1 MAAESSPR
9 PSVPLVYANA
19 MGVLAGGAD
28 LSLDFGYG
36 TWATGPVW
44 AVRVVVSWEHAV
56 VMCDALGEII
66 ERYETDVGEI
76 RDLKQRAGVGFEL
89 DQMRAAKLSRVGR
102 SPGLSDQASPE
113 LSYQRSPELFDQWS
127 PELSDQWSPE
137 LSEQPSPELSEQPSP
152 ELSEQPS
159 PELSEQP
166 SPELSEQPSPELSY
180 QPNV

>member
-1 MAAESSPR
+1 MSVFPATLVGSTRYTWVMAAESSPK
-9 PSVPLVYANA
+9 PVPLVYANA

-28 LSLDFGYG
+28 LSLDFGYR

-44 AVRVVVSWEHAV
+44 AVRVVMSWEHAV

-102 SPGLSDQASPE
+102 SPE
-113 LSYQRSPELFDQWS
+113 LSYQRSPELSDQPS
-127 PELSDQWSPE
+127 PELSDQPSPE
-137 LSEQPSPELSEQPSP
+137 LSYQPSPELSEQPSP
-152 ELSEQPS
+152 ELSEQRS

-166 SPELSEQPSPELSY
+166 SPELSEQRM
-180 QPNV
+180 